1 MAQPNKLVIKYHPA
15 EGKISF
21 KVLEGDNP
29 IDKNYEKLQKY
40 ELKENFILSLQGN
53 DFFDDILTPFIG
65 KSSIDVEIKTTRL
78 DYEDFRNQVCEYN
91 KSSKTKINL
100 KELTDSCE
108 LLSMKDSYEKIKEL
122 GISFSKLLEEYEEN
136 IRKIVCAKES
146 SRKIIDNTVGDINN
160 QYQKIK
166 KELDVLSTDNNVNIC
181 FVGSVNSGK
190 STLLNSILG
199 YEILPVAIQETTAK
213 MIKIRGVNKKEDVRV
228 IFSKNDNEQKCDVIW
243 NNSEEKLQINV
254 CTYDSNDKKNIEE
267 NLEKN
272 KDLRIDEQ
280 IHYFLTYINSLQ
292 NIDGKI
298 ELFFPLSL
306 DSNNIKYTIYDT
318 PGTGGNCYYN
328 KNILEQALKSQ
339 VNSILIFV
347 IKADDFNGNGN
358 RELMNEILA
367 EKCKN
372 NINVDNSFFVINKAE
387 IETPSRLN
395 SLYNNELK
403 INENDEDSIKVSEKK
418 LIFISARFSY
428 FTIAKKHNII
438 SSEDDEEFEGEIHKF
453 ERKSLYKFNKLGNSS
468 FETGN
473 LLNCTEEKLRV
484 TEDIYDKLLIHSG
497 YESLKLA
504 INQYGERY
512 APTVKTSTLI
522 KSIKSSIRSV
532 ENLLGKSSINTSDE
546 KKGEEKKLEDEMN
559 KIKEFLTE
567 TKNDCDAKFKIDC
580 LLKEVEVDSDS
591 FFSNLSTP
599 IIEDVDSSLEKKL
612 EYLMGVK
619 IDLEEKEYI
628 KSIINNKYKLYKD
641 NYEIKRKDLLNDIS
655 SYFINTFIKKIEGS
669 DISKETRERITNIT
683 NPNVAEPNLKDS
695 IDKEI
700 MKVLDESFKSL
711 KKVVEISTKIKG
723 KISDLGETI
732 DENIH
737 VKSVK
742 EKIKERTDT
751 ISEKWGNSK
760 IRRNLNDKVETI
772 KESKVGQICG
782 RFFGG
787 IASRLN
793 DSIEIV
799 SSSVD
804 DIINDKVAT
813 KKELISNIRDALY
826 KEQENITNNFKED
839 LSKALENLLT
849 DLENEFNDNIS
860 NYSSTIK
867 ALKEDI
873 QPLIELS
880 EQIKELSE
888 KVNIEHQNLIRVIG
902 E

>member
-53 DFFDDILTPFIG
+53 EFFDDILTPFIG

-78 DYEDFRNQVCEYN
+78 DYEDFKNQVCEYN

-122 GISFSKLLEEYEEN
+122 GISFSKLLEEYEIN
-136 IRKIVCAKES
+136 IGNIQCNASS
-146 SRKIIDNTVGDINN
+146 SRECINKAVDKIKEEYEKIIN
-160 QYQKIK
+160 
-166 KELDVLSTDNNVNIC
+166 ELNILSADNNVNIC
-181 FVGSVNSGK
+181 LAGSYSSGK
-190 STLLNSILG
+190 STLINSLLG
-199 YEILPVAIQETTAK
+199 YKILPVALAETTAK
-213 MIKIRGVNKKEDVRV
+213 MVKIQGVEKKEDVKI
-228 IFSKNDNEQKCDVIW
+228 IFTKNDNEQKCKVIW
-243 NNSEEKLQINV
+243 NNNEQTLQIDECTFNIDYINKLKQKIEEK
-254 CTYDSNDKKNIEE
+254 
-267 NLEKN
+267 

-280 IHYFLTYINSLQ
+280 INNFLTFINTETE
-292 NIDGKI
+292 IDAKI
-298 ELFFPLSL
+298 ELYFPLAL
-306 DSNNIKYTIYDT
+306 NNNIKYTIYDT
-318 PGTGGNCYYN
+318 PGVGGLCFYN
-328 KNILEQALKSQ
+328 KNILLEALNSQ
-339 VNSILIFV
+339 VNSILLFILKPGD
-347 IKADDFNGNGN
+347 ISGTPNG
-358 RELMNEILA
+358 ELIQELLTDN
-367 EKCKN
+367 CKK
-372 NINVDNSFFVINKAE
+372 NISLDNSFFVINKA
-387 IETPSRLN
+387 
-395 SLYNNELK
+395 
-403 INENDEDSIKVSEKK
+403 DSIQSDIGEIYKIPLKASTEEDISLDLGERK
-418 LIFISARFSY
+418 LLFISGGFS
-428 FTIAKKHNII
+428 FATMLKKNNVASSTEDNIF
-438 SSEDDEEFEGEIHKF
+438 EDDKGKIK
-453 ERKSLYKFNKLGNSS
+453 RNSYYKFNRLGKSA
-468 FETGN
+468 FETDR
-473 LLNCTEEKLRV
+473 LLEYTDEKLE
-484 TEDIYDKLLIHSG
+484 TTNDLYDQLLIHSG
-497 YESLKLA
+497 YESLKIA
-504 INQYGERY
+504 INQYAERY

-522 KSIKSSIRSV
+522 GSIKSSVKSV
-532 ENLLGKSSINTSDE
+532 EKLLKDTMIDTSGKRKGKEENLEYET
-546 KKGEEKKLEDEMN
+546 N

-737 VKSVK
+737 VKFVK

-849 DLENEFNDNIS
+849 DLEKEFNDNIS

-867 ALKEDI
+867 ALNEDI